1 MARPASCYHPAE
13 RGPGSVCKSPQGVRR
28 DAQKCQGWQV
38 KLSTIWP
45 SPDSPDVFCKPRVH
59 VWLMPLFPS
68 ACSGLL
74 LTYVSV
80 FNHKILFKFFF
91 LQEAAFP
98 VRGSHGGKMPK
109 AQTTKAQ
116 LDKGDYSKVT
126 RSGTANQSEKVCK
139 MECL

>member
-1 MARPASCYHPAE
+1 MLCLGWQGTRKVRMARPASCYHPAE

-80 FNHKILFKFFF
+80 FTTRFCLNSSSSKKPLF
-91 LQEAAFP
+91 
-98 VRGSHGGKMPK
+98 
-109 AQTTKAQ
+109 
-116 LDKGDYSKVT
+116 
-126 RSGTANQSEKVCK
+126 QSEAVMAGRCPKHRQQRHS
-139 MECL
+139 

>member
-1 MARPASCYHPAE
+1 MPGLAGKALHNLAFARFSRYILQA
-13 RGPGSVCKSPQGVRR
+13 KSPCLA
-28 DAQKCQGWQV
+28 DAPVSLC
-38 KLSTIWP
+38 
-45 SPDSPDVFCKPRVH
+45 
-59 VWLMPLFPS
+59 
-68 ACSGLL
+68 LL
-74 LTYVSV
+74 WAPAHLCLCFY
-80 FNHKILFKFFF
+80 HKILFKFFF

-116 LDKGDYSKVT
+116 LDKGYYSKVT